1 MNPRVLKELDDITGR
16 PLFIFERPSRFG
28 EVPNGLEKAKCCT
41 CLQKEQG
48 LPKLLQAGGFT
59 SGKSQKQVLLEAV
72 SGHIEEK
79 NVTGKTQHGFT
90 RVIISTETGC
100 GIPIIGGFQD
110 LTDKGTKQ
118 PCLSLVSALL

>member
-1 MNPRVLKELDDITGR
+1 MDLCLRNPSPCKSQEPAGMNPRVLKELDDVTGR
-16 PLFIFERPSRFG
+16 PLFMFERPSRFG

-41 CLQKEQG
+41 CFQKEQG

-90 RVIISTETGC
+90 
-100 GIPIIGGFQD
+100 
-110 LTDKGTKQ
+110 KGNHQ
-118 PCLSLVSALL
+118 Y

>member
-1 MNPRVLKELDDITGR
+1 MSLKGHFLCLKGHQD
-16 PLFIFERPSRFG
+16 LERYL
-28 EVPNGLEKAKCCT
+28 PNGLEKAKCCT

-90 RVIISTETGC
+90 
-100 GIPIIGGFQD
+100 
-110 LTDKGTKQ
+110 KGNRQ
-118 PCLSLVSALL
+118 Y